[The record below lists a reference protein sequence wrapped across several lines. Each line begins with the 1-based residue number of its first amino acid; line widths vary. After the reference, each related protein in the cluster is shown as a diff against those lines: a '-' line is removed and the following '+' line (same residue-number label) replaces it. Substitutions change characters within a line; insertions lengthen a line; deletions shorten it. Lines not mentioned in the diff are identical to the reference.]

1 MNTSIPEPRTIAR
14 TLGAIVFV
22 VVVAAFLVTAIP
34 GVVGADQ
41 SFVVRSS
48 SMSPAIS
55 AGDVVIV
62 ETVPPETIS
71 ERDVITFRSPGNA
84 DNRVTHRVVEVV
96 GSAGAREF
104 VTKGDANASPDD
116 ERVQPGDVL
125 GAVAFTIPFI
135 GYVVTFANSD
145 VGLVALVIVPAL
157 LLVGS
162 ELWDLFT
169 EPPVETAD
177 TDGGDS

>member
-1 MNTSIPEPRTIAR
+1 MNTPTPEPRRIAK
-14 TLGAIVFV
+14 TLGAVVFV
-22 VVVAAFLVTAIP
+22 AIVAAFLVTAVP
-34 GVVGADQ
+34 GVVGADH

-48 SMSPAIS
+48 SMAPAIS

-71 ERDVITFRSPGNA
+71 EGDVVTFRSSGTAN
-84 DNRVTHRVVEVV
+84 NRVTHRVVEVV

-104 VTKGDANASPDD
+104 VTKGDANAIPDD
-116 ERVQPGDVL
+116 ERVQPGDVI
-125 GAVAFTIPFI
+125 GAVTFTIPLI

-177 TDGGDS
+177 ADGGDS